1 MSSPIKRTGGDKLRV
16 ALYCRVSSDEQAK
29 HGLSLGD
36 QLTDLRAWAEK
47 NGHEVVGEYLDG
59 GVSGKRPYLKRPKLS
74 QFVQDLEDGL
84 KVDALVF
91 VKLDRFFRSV
101 KLYYDAVTVLDKHK
115 VAWVAIHERY
125 ETVSSQ
131 GRFVVNLMLS
141 IAEAEADRTG
151 ERLRTTLSHK
161 FARGEWSGKAPRG
174 YSVVDKRL
182 TPNEI
187 APIITEAFRVCHR
200 SCSVVA
206 AQSYLHS
213 QGIKV
218 VYNTAYRIMTNPIYI
233 GVHDGVEGFCEPL
246 IDDATFHDIQSM
258 LGKRSDRTNDSGRIY
273 LFSGLL
279 VCSCGRNLVG
289 NCNTTYSPGKQYR
302 YRCAGCYRDHLC
314 SNNKYLIES
323 EIEDFLLAK
332 VCQEIEKMSAQ
343 VEYSAPVPKP
353 IDNTAKIER
362 LTELYVEGEISRE
375 EYQKRKDALTVP
387 PVIKQPT
394 PRIKEIALSG
404 DDLRESY
411 QSFTRQ
417 ERRAVWK
424 SVIDRVDVDGDAL
437 TVTFRT

>member
-1 MSSPIKRTGGDKLRV
+1 MPNASVFIRSCL
-16 ALYCRVSSDEQAK
+16 VSSDEQAK

-47 NGHEVVGEYLDG
+47 NGHSVIGEYVDAG
-59 GVSGKRPYLKRPKLS
+59 ISGKRPYPKRPALS
-74 QFVQDLEDGL
+74 RFMDDLESGL
-84 KVDALVF
+84 KVDALCF
-91 VKLDRFFRSV
+91 IRLDRFFRSV
-101 KLYYDAVTVLDKHK
+101 KLYYQAVDVMDKYK
-115 VAWVAIHERY
+115 VSWVAILEDY
-125 ETVSSQ
+125 DTVTVA
-131 GRFVVNLMLS
+131 GKFKTNILLS
-141 IAEAEADRTG
+141 VAEMEADRTG

-174 YSVVDKRL
+174 YSVMDKRL
-182 TPNEI
+182 VPNKV

-246 IDDATFHDIQSM
+246 IDRDTFYDIQSM

-343 VEYSAPVPKP
+343 VEYSAPTQKP
-353 IDNTAKIER
+353 IDNTAKLER

-375 EYQKRKDALTVP
+375 EYQKRKDALTVIP
-387 PVIKQPT
+387 PVKQPT

-424 SVIDRVDVDGDAL
+424 SVVDRIDVDGDVL
-437 TVTFRT
+437 TVTFRA

>member
-1 MSSPIKRTGGDKLRV
+1 MRV

-47 NGHEVVGEYLDG
+47 NGHSVIGEYVDA
-59 GVSGKRPYLKRPKLS
+59 GVSGKRPYPKRPALS
-74 QFVQDLEDGL
+74 RFMDDLEAGM
-84 KVDALVF
+84 KVDALCF
-91 VKLDRFFRSV
+91 IRLDRFFRSV
-101 KLYYDAVTVLDKHK
+101 KLYYQAVDVMDRHK
-115 VAWVAIHERY
+115 VSWVAILEDY
-125 ETVSSQ
+125 DTITVA
-131 GRFVVNLMLS
+131 GKFKTNILLS
-141 IAEAEADRTG
+141 VAEMEADRTG

-161 FARGEWSGKAPRG
+161 FARGEWSGKPPRG

-182 TPNEI
+182 TPNED
-187 APIITEAFRVCHR
+187 APIIAEAFGVCHR

-206 AQSYLHS
+206 AQSYLHEH
-213 QGIKV
+213 GIKV
-218 VYNTAYRIMTNPIYI
+218 VYNTAYRLLTNPIYT
-233 GVHDGVEGFCEPL
+233 GRHDGVEGFCDRLVNDEV
-246 IDDATFHDIQSM
+246 FSDIQTM
-258 LGKRSDRTNDSGRIY
+258 LGKRSDRTNDTGRVY

-279 VCSCGRNLVG
+279 VCNCGRKLVG
-289 NCNTTYSPGKQYR
+289 NCNTTYSPGKRYR

-323 EIEDFLLAK
+323 EIEDYLLAK
-332 VCQEIEKMSAQ
+332 ACQEIEKMSAQ
-343 VEYSAPVPKP
+343 VEYSAPAQKP
-353 IDNTAKIER
+353 IDNTGKLER

-375 EYQKRKDALTVP
+375 EYQKRKDALTVIP
-387 PVIKQPT
+387 KIKTPT

-411 QSFTRQ
+411 STFTRQ

-424 SVIDRVDVDGDAL
+424 SVIDRIDVDGDVL

>member
-1 MSSPIKRTGGDKLRV
+1 MPNASVFIRSCL
-16 ALYCRVSSDEQAK
+16 VSSEEQAK

-47 NGHEVVGEYLDG
+47 NGHSVVGEYVDAG
-59 GVSGKRPYLKRPKLS
+59 ISGKRPYPKRPALS
-74 QFVQDLEDGL
+74 RFMDDLEAGM
-84 KVDALVF
+84 KVDALCF
-91 VKLDRFFRSV
+91 IRLDRFFRSV
-101 KLYYDAVTVLDKHK
+101 KLYYQAVDVMDKYR
-115 VAWVAIHERY
+115 VSWVAILEDY
-125 ETVSSQ
+125 DTVTVA
-131 GRFVVNLMLS
+131 GKFKTNILLS
-141 IAEAEADRTG
+141 VAEMEADRTG

-161 FARGEWSGKAPRG
+161 FARGEWSGKPPRG
-174 YSVVDKRL
+174 YSVVGKRL
-182 TPNEI
+182 VPNKI

-218 VYNTAYRIMTNPIYI
+218 VYNTAYRMMTNPIYI

-246 IDDATFHDIQSM
+246 IDRGIFYDIQSM
-258 LGKRSDRTNDSGRIY
+258 LGKRSDRTNGTGRVY

-323 EIEDFLLAK
+323 EVEDFLLAK
-332 VCQEIEKMSAQ
+332 VCQEIEKMTAQ
-343 VEYSAPVPKP
+343 VEYSAPVQKP

-362 LTELYVEGEISRE
+362 LTELYVDGEISKE
-375 EYQKRKDALTVP
+375 EYQKRKDALTVIP
-387 PVIKQPT
+387 EIKQPT

-424 SVIDRVDVDGDAL
+424 SVIDRIDVNRDAL
-437 TVTFRT
+437 TVTFRA

>member
-1 MSSPIKRTGGDKLRV
+1 MRV

-47 NGHEVVGEYLDG
+47 NGHSVIGEYVDAG
-59 GVSGKRPYLKRPKLS
+59 ISGKRPYPKRPALS
-74 QFVQDLEDGL
+74 RFMDDLEGGL
-84 KVDALVF
+84 KVDALCF
-91 VKLDRFFRSV
+91 IRLDRFFRSV
-101 KLYYDAVTVLDKHK
+101 KLYYQAVDVMDKYK
-115 VAWVAIHERY
+115 VSWVAILEDY
-125 ETVSSQ
+125 DTVTVA
-131 GRFVVNLMLS
+131 GKFKTNILLS
-141 IAEAEADRTG
+141 VAEMEADRTG

-161 FARGEWSGKAPRG
+161 FARGEWSGKPPRG
-174 YSVVDKRL
+174 YSVVGKRL
-182 TPNEI
+182 IPNEI
-187 APIITEAFRVCHR
+187 APIIAEAFRVCHR

-206 AQSYLHS
+206 AQKYLHE

-218 VYNTAYRIMTNPIYI
+218 VYNTAYRMMVNPIYI
-233 GVHDGVEGFCEPL
+233 GVHDGLEGFCEPL
-246 IDDATFHDIQSM
+246 IDRDTFYDIQAM
-258 LGKRSDRTNDSGRIY
+258 LGKRSDRTNDTGRVY

-289 NCNTTYSPGKQYR
+289 QYNPTYSPEKQWR

-332 VCQEIEKMSAQ
+332 VCQEIEKMSARM
-343 VEYSAPVPKP
+343 EYSAPASKP
-353 IDNTAKIER
+353 MDNTAKLER
-362 LTELYVEGEISRE
+362 LKELYIDGEISRE
-375 EYQKRKDALTVP
+375 DYQKRKNALTAP
-387 PVIKQPT
+387 PVIKTPT

-424 SVIDRVDVDGDAL
+424 SVIDRIDVNGDAL
-437 TVTFRT
+437 TVTFRA